1 MAAIAGYD
9 VGGAHLKVA
18 LVDDGR
24 VIAAREVA
32 CPLWQGLDRLD
43 TALDAARDLTART
56 SHHAVTMTGELCELF
71 PSRHAGVIAI
81 TDHMQAKLGA
91 NARFFMGLKGFGDA
105 AAARH
110 NTASVGSANFLST
123 VQVIARIKPHALL
136 IDLGS
141 TTTDIAA
148 CDTPQG
154 LTDAERLQ
162 TGELVYTGLT
172 RTPVASVTVRGLLA
186 GQWQGL
192 ARDGFATMADVRRV
206 LGTLPDGAD
215 QADGTNV
222 EGDAVAASLRRL
234 SRGFGRDGELRHL
247 AVWRAAAAHIRE
259 AQLQSIIEGVQ
270 QATSR
275 PGIDVSGGVV
285 AAGVGAGEVAG
296 IARRLGLACVTFGEL
311 IGASGDLARDATRYA
326 PAVAVGM
333 ISAQVWEQQTCGC
346 RGRQ

>member
-24 VIAAREVA
+24 VIAAGEFA
-32 CPLWQGLDRLD
+32 CQLWQGLGQ
-43 TALDAARDLTART
+43 LDAALEAAREVTAGAAY
-56 SHHAVTMTGELCELF
+56 HAVTMTGELCELF
-71 PSRHAGVIAI
+71 ASRQAGVIAI
-81 TDHMQAKLGA
+81 TDHMQRRIGA
-91 NARFFMGLKGFGDA
+91 GTRFFMGLKGFGDA
-105 AAARH
+105 SAARD
-110 NTASVGSANFLST
+110 NTASVGSANFLAT
-123 VQVIARIKPHALL
+123 VQVIARLKPHALL
-136 IDLGS
+136 IDFGS

-172 RTPVASVTVRGLLA
+172 RTPVASVTTRGLLA

-206 LGTLPDGAD
+206 LGTLPDGV
-215 QADGTNV
+215 NH
-222 EGDAVAASLRRL
+222 GDAASVEASLKRL

-247 AVWRAAAAHIRE
+247 AVWQAAAAHIRE

-275 PGIDVSGGVV
+275 PGIDMSGGVV
-285 AAGVGAGEVAG
+285 AAGIGAGEVAE
-296 IARRLGLACVTFGEL
+296 IARRLSLPAITFGEL
-311 IGASGDLARDATRYA
+311 IGANGVVARDATRYA

-333 ISAQVWEQQTCGC
+333 LA
-346 RGRQ
+346 